1 MIQHQPEYHFY
12 SVFAE
17 TISSYLD
24 LHKALGEK
32 TVASGNTLR
41 QFDRYCCEQGIR
53 EPLLTSSLVS
63 EWLETK
69 AHEKAS
75 THGSRISVMNCFR
88 NYLLSKGFEVEWKPA
103 PGFTHSSQRY
113 APYIYTREEIAKIL
127 ENADSLPQP
136 SKGSQF
142 HIVFPAVIRVLYGC
156 GLRVSEAL
164 SLRVKDVDLKNGFL
178 TIRNTKFDK
187 SRRLP
192 MSESLISYLQDYKRR
207 NANLI
212 GKDENGFFFP
222 NAYRECYSQRTVY
235 DKFREVLWKSGI
247 PHQGKGKGPRVH
259 DLRHT
264 FSVHSL
270 QQNVEQGK
278 DVYVSLTALMVY
290 LGHSKISATEYYLR
304 LTAEAYPDFLKK
316 SDAISE
322 KVIPEVMQYE
332 E

>member
-1 MIQHQPEYHFY
+1 MIQHQPEYQFY

-17 TISSYLD
+17 AISNYLN

-41 QFDRYCCEQGIR
+41 QFDRYCCEQGVK
-53 EPLLTSSLVS
+53 EPVLTSSLVGD
-63 EWLETK
+63 WLQTK
-69 AHEKAS
+69 AQEKAS

-88 NYLLSKGFEVEWKPA
+88 NYLLSLGVEVEWKPA
-103 PGFTHSSQRY
+103 PGFTRSGQRY
-113 APYIYTREEIAKIL
+113 APYIFTKEEIAKIL
-127 ENADSLPQP
+127 ENADALPQP
-136 SKGSQF
+136 SRGSQF

-164 SLRVKDVDLKNGFL
+164 SLRVRDVDLKNGFL
-178 TIRNTKFDK
+178 TIHNAKFDK

-192 MSESLISYLQDYKRR
+192 ISESLLSYLRNYKSR
-207 NANLI
+207 NARLI
-212 GKDENGFFFP
+212 GDDENGFFFP
-222 NAYRECYSQRTVY
+222 NAYKECYSQRTVY

-278 DVYVSLTALMVY
+278 DVYVALTALMAY
-290 LGHSKISATEYYLR
+290 LGHSNISATEYYLR
-304 LTAEAYPDFLKK
+304 LTGEAYPDFLKK
-316 SDAISE
+316 SDAISGRA
-322 KVIPEVMQYE
+322 IPEVMQYE